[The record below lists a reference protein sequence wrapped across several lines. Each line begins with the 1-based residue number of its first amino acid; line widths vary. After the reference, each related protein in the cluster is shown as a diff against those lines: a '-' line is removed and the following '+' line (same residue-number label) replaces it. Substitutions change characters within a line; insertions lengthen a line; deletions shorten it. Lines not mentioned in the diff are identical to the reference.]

1 MNTMLLDLQ
10 SRPILAPDRQVL
22 SELDWSE
29 VASMWNN
36 NDLGQLHDWLN
47 ERWSRLIRNSVLGQ
61 TDPEAELLQA
71 LAFATMALF
80 FTQNQNQEGALLMLD
95 DAVMVLGKYRPSY
108 LGIQIEPIYANL
120 QELRPLLVGLAP
132 DAECPVWPFV
142 YPKFEY
148 TRSAAP

>member
-1 MNTMLLDLQ
+1 MLLDLQ

-148 TRSAAP
+148 ANSSAP

>member
-1 MNTMLLDLQ
+1 MLLDLQ

-148 TRSAAP
+148 TNSSAP